1 MLRGQKSKA
10 RACEKRSQTKTE
22 SQELEGTQTTSPE
35 KRESSS
41 SSSSASGDAVPN
53 TPADVFFNADFPQ
66 GKALSTAASE
76 SMARKMSGKGAK
88 GQEEENGG
96 SLRAPLSRR
105 STQMDLLTRKTGML
119 LEYMLCKYKE
129 QQPMKRGEML
139 KVINKRF
146 KEHLPEILKKASFR
160 LDMVFGIE
168 LKEIQPNG
176 QSYMLVSKLDFEDDG
191 SRSNELGVPNRGI
204 LIPLLSV
211 IYVNGYCAPEEEIWR
226 FLNILGVYD
235 GVPHLIF
242 GDVRKLITEDLVQE
256 KYLVYRQVPDGDP
269 PSYQFLWGPRAYSE
283 TSQMKVREFLAKINE
298 IIPEDYSSRYEQA
311 LIEEEEKAQ
320 AAAAAKSGT
329 KGKAKERSKAK

>member
-53 TPADVFFNADFPQ
+53 TPADVFFKWFQ
-66 GKALSTAASE
+66 GMPLATTFSICIAC
-76 SMARKMSGKGAK
+76 KMSDKSAK
-88 GQEEENGG
+88 GQQKKNMSSSSGQ
-96 SLRAPLSRR
+96 R